1 MGIIASKTAITR
13 FRDLRVWQIGMQLV
27 EAVYRLTQ
35 EFPRAETYG
44 LTYQM
49 RRAAVSVPSNI
60 AEGHVREHL
69 KEYLHH
75 ISIAQ
80 GSLAELQTQ
89 AEIAARLRYLSQEQ
103 LDEIRAFAET
113 LAKQLYSLRNALGAK
128 VKSNAMA
135 VPTPNT

>member
-1 MGIIASKTAITR
+1 MVTVAPKTAVGS
-13 FRDLRVWQIGMQLV
+13 FRDMRVWQTGMQLV
-27 EAVYRLTQ
+27 ETVYRLTQ
-35 EFPRAETYG
+35 DFPRSETYG
-44 LTYQM
+44 LTNQM

-75 ISIAQ
+75 ISFAQ

-89 AEIAARLRYLSQEQ
+89 AEIAVRLHYLSQEQ
-103 LDEIRAFAET
+103 SDEIRAAAEA

-128 VKSNAMA
+128 VKAA
-135 VPTPNT
+135 AVVVPTPNN